1 MRHLITALLS
11 VVITFRMP
19 AQELDA
25 TYLYYNKASPV
36 QWGSYSL
43 IKKYI
48 EKHSKNL
55 SEKKRNIKK
64 LDELNRE
71 INLGTHSNV
80 KIKKL
85 GNFISRCHLKKIVS
99 FKLI

>member
-11 VVITFRMP
+11 VAITFRMP

-25 TYLYYNKASPV
+25 TYLYYNKSSPV

-43 IKKYI
+43 IKKFI

-80 KIKKL
+80 KIKK
-85 GNFISRCHLKKIVS
+85 NWSISFHDVT
-99 FKLI
+99 